1 MVFSLSFGGVEVR
14 LSSTS
19 NDTDT
24 IKGVRHCNDGNIELD
39 VSNFTGTIVLS
50 ADAPSTE
57 PSTSTE
63 NEVVSR
69 DMQVVQGV
77 PEELSCS
84 LSTVL
89 QKFSSSS
96 PSNSNNT
103 ATISTNN
110 NIADGIQRQ
119 SSFLTANSHT
129 SQIEPTAYIP
139 QHNNSPELLSQ
150 QNSQLTV
157 EMDSKDD
164 DDEEKKMQ
172 HVQDDEIQ
180 SSGLVRFSINKP
192 HVIPDLRPEED
203 LTLHEMCASD
213 SDDVEI
219 DDLRDVLRS
228 KSELA
233 SVQDQFG
240 DYAAHIFANN
250 DSFIYTSSD
259 CKFYVHVLGWT
270 SFSYVYLTLI
280 LYVYILNLLD
290 EVMEFVL
297 ELYKACPSAFL

>member
-1 MVFSLSFGGVEVR
+1 MVFSLSFGGVQVR
-14 LSSTS
+14 LSTS

-24 IKGVRHCNDGNIELD
+24 NIKGVRHSSSNDNTNYIKGVRHNDGNTIELD

-50 ADAPSTE
+50 AADAPSTQ
-57 PSTSTE
+57 PSTSTDNE
-63 NEVVSR
+63 NEVLSR
-69 DMQVVQGV
+69 DMQVVEGV

-84 LSTVL
+84 LSSVL
-89 QKFSSSS
+89 QKFSSS
-96 PSNSNNT
+96 PSNNNNT
-103 ATISTNN
+103 PTISIDNN
-110 NIADGIQRQ
+110 TVDGIQRQ

-139 QHNNSPELLSQ
+139 QHNNLPELLSQ

-157 EMDSKDD
+157 EVDSED

-172 HVQDDEIQ
+172 HVQEDELM
-180 SSGLVRFSINKP
+180 SSGLVRFSINKSQ
-192 HVIPDLRPEED
+192 VIPDLRPEAD

-213 SDDVEI
+213 DIEI

-228 KSELA
+228 KPELA
-233 SVQDQFG
+233 SVQDKFG

-259 CKFYVHVLGWT
+259 CKFFLCVCLG
-270 SFSYVYLTLI
+270 
-280 LYVYILNLLD
+280 
-290 EVMEFVL
+290 
-297 ELYKACPSAFL
+297 

>member
-1 MVFSLSFGGVEVR
+1 MVFSLSFGGVQVR
-14 LSSTS
+14 LSTS

-24 IKGVRHCNDGNIELD
+24 NYIKGVRHCDNGNIELD
-39 VSNFTGTIVLS
+39 ASNFTGTIVLS
-50 ADAPSTE
+50 AADAPSTQ
-57 PSTSTE
+57 PSTSSSE

-77 PEELSCS
+77 PEELNCS
-84 LSTVL
+84 LSSVL

-96 PSNSNNT
+96 PSNNNNT
-103 ATISTNN
+103 PTISTEDN

-119 SSFLTANSHT
+119 SSYLTANSHT
-129 SQIEPTAYIP
+129 SQIEPSAFIP
-139 QHNNSPELLSQ
+139 QHNNLPELLSQ

-157 EMDSKDD
+157 EIDSED

-172 HVQDDEIQ
+172 HVQDDELQ
-180 SSGLVRFSINKP
+180 SSGLVRFSLNKP
-192 HVIPDLRPEED
+192 QVIPDLRPEAD
-203 LTLHEMCASD
+203 LTLHELCA

-228 KSELA
+228 KPELA
-233 SVQDQFG
+233 SVQDKFG

-259 CKFYVHVLGWT
+259 CKFFLCVCIVWDELLSLMYT
-270 SFSYVYLTLI
+270 SLIFKCLYIELTR
-280 LYVYILNLLD
+280 
-290 EVMEFVL
+290 
-297 ELYKACPSAFL
+297 

>member
-1 MVFSLSFGGVEVR
+1 MVFSLSFGGVQVR

-50 ADAPSTE
+50 AADAPSTE

-63 NEVVSR
+63 NEAISR

-89 QKFSSSS
+89 QKFSSSASS

-110 NIADGIQRQ
+110 NIADGVQRQ

-213 SDDVEI
+213 DVEI
-219 DDLRDVLRS
+219 DDLRDILRA
-228 KSELA
+228 KPELA
-233 SVQDQFG
+233 SVQDKFG

-259 CKFYVHVLGWT
+259 CKFYVHVWNEPPSLCI
-270 SFSYVYLTLI
+270 SLI
-280 LYVYILNLLD
+280 LYAYI
-290 EVMEFVL
+290 
-297 ELYKACPSAFL
+297 

>member
-1 MVFSLSFGGVEVR
+1 MVFSLSFGGIQVR
-14 LSSTS
+14 LSTS

-24 IKGVRHCNDGNIELD
+24 NIKGVRHCDNGNIELN
-39 VSNFTGTIVLS
+39 VSNFTGTIVLCA
-50 ADAPSTE
+50 ADAPSTQ

-84 LSTVL
+84 LSSVL
-89 QKFSSSS
+89 QKFS
-96 PSNSNNT
+96 PSNNNT
-103 ATISTNN
+103 TPTISTDNR
-110 NIADGIQRQ
+110 IEDGIQRQ

-129 SQIEPTAYIP
+129 SQTEPTTAYIP
-139 QHNNSPELLSQ
+139 QHNNLPELLSQ

-157 EMDSKDD
+157 EIDNED

-172 HVQDDEIQ
+172 HVQDDELQ
-180 SSGLVRFSINKP
+180 SSGFVRFSTNKP
-192 HVIPDLRPEED
+192 QVIPDLRPEAD

-213 SDDVEI
+213 DIEI

-228 KSELA
+228 KPELA
-233 SVQDQFG
+233 SVQDKFG

-259 CKFYVHVLGWT
+259 CKFFFICMFGMDFLLLCI
-270 SFSYVYLTLI
+270 LTHI
-280 LYVYILNLLD
+280 ICLYNI
-290 EVMEFVL
+290 
-297 ELYKACPSAFL
+297 